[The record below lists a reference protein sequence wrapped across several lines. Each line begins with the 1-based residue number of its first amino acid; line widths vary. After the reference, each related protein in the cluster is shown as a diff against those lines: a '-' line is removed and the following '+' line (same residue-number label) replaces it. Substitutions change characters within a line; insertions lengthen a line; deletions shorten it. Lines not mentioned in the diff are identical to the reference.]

1 MVNNVMVDKAKS
13 YLELVDAKRELERMI
28 KELKGPMDELS
39 GEILDYLAQTG
50 QKAANFAN
58 VGTFTRTQRSS
69 VYLREAE
76 RACAFMF
83 AGMKEA
89 DSKGEPLLNHLVT
102 QARAHQS
109 RMLEWARERLAEEG
123 KDPSDPN
130 ELNEKLRSVGFSLEL
145 TDELHYARARA

>member
-1 MVNNVMVDKAKS
+1 MNGVAKAAKD
-13 YLELVDAKRELERMI
+13 YLDMLEAKQEAERAL
-28 KELKGPMDELS
+28 KELKGPMDKVL
-39 GEILDYLAQTG
+39 GEIMEYLARTG
-50 QKAANFAN
+50 QKAAKFEG

-76 RACAFMF
+76 RACAFMY

-109 RMLEWARERLAEEG
+109 RMLEWAKEQLAAEG

-130 ELNEKLRSVGFSLEL
+130 ELNEILKSVGFSLEL
-145 TDELHYARARA
+145 TDELHYSRARA